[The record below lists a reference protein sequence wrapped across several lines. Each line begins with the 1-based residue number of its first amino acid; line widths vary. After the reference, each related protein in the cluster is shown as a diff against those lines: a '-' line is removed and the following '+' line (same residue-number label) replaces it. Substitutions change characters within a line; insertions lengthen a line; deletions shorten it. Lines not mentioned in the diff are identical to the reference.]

1 MTTPPD
7 NPVPAAD
14 PGDTPETAL
23 QLALDQ
29 TSLAGAAR
37 IVTRLA
43 PALSRVEIGTPLAIA
58 AGLSAI
64 EHMRQLTRPATAIV
78 ADVKICDA
86 GEKIARSAF
95 AAGANVVTVVAAA
108 VDEVTWRGVLKA
120 AADRGRGDDG
130 PAPVLVDTIG
140 SGTDPAALGVLA
152 AAAAEAG
159 VRVDLCV
166 HRPKAASPGFADL
179 IRPLIRHDLGFDRL
193 VVAGQLGPAEVRP
206 ALEAGFGTLVV
217 GGAVANADDP
227 MTVWNMFR
235 AEVRAWG
242 RG

>member
-1 MTTPPD
+1 MNTSPD
-7 NPVPAAD
+7 TSVPAAD
-14 PGDTPETAL
+14 SGDTPEAAL

-29 TSLAGAAR
+29 ISLDGAAR
-37 IVTRLA
+37 LVTRLA
-43 PALSRVEIGTPLAIA
+43 PVLSRVEIGTPLAIV

-64 EHMRQLTRPATAIV
+64 GHIRQLSGPDTAIV

-95 AAGANVVTVVAAA
+95 AAGADVVTVVAAA
-108 VDEVTWRGVLKA
+108 VDEVTWRGVLTA
-120 AADRGRGDDG
+120 AAGRGRGDG
-130 PAPVLVDTIG
+130 EPAPVLVDTIG
-140 SGTDPAALGVLA
+140 PGIDPGALGVLA
-152 AAAAEAG
+152 TAAAEAG

-166 HRPKAASPGFADL
+166 HRPKAASPSFADL
-179 IRPLIRHDLGFDRL
+179 LLGHDLGFDRL
-193 VVAGQLGPAEVRP
+193 AVAGQLSPAQVRP

-227 MTVWNMFR
+227 MMTWNMFR
-235 AEVRAWG
+235 AEVRACA